1 MINPTLDPLVSD
13 FCKRVSKIID
23 VPHNTYL
30 QDHSIII
37 DFKVGLFFKKYFAK
51 VSQTDG
57 LVGIDIYLENISEF
71 KVKEIEHIIGH
82 LKKDLK
88 NKKIDLVFNKVFI

>member
-1 MINPTLDPLVSD
+1 MINPTLDPLVSQ
-13 FCKRVSKIID
+13 FCSRVSEIIN
-23 VPHNTYL
+23 VPHNIHL
-30 QDHSIII
+30 DDHSVII
-37 DFKVGLFFKKYFAK
+37 DFKVGLFFKKDFAK
-51 VSQTDG
+51 VSQTEG
-57 LVGIDIYLENISEF
+57 LVGIDIYLENISES